1 MNGCGS
7 SSSAAQGALRAARQE
22 LLDPS
27 KAWWGGRRGR
37 LADRPR
43 YSISV
48 SLGVVPL
55 VLPRRGSPST
65 IRSRGWL
72 RSTRSF
78 RTASAPTKLATRRIR
93 TRAWMKP
100 GYCVAPACTSELHPV
115 ADQVPHAPSMTPVAM
130 EHRHRLADVLGHV
143 DEVDYHTVR
152 STAALARSSRVWAP
166 STSATHPGAQPA
178 PSRRSSP
185 GGVPADAAASAR
197 HRRPPRPDRRPP
209 PGCVDRGVL
218 AGACA
223 STPGPVGAA
232 PVRARSHSSA
242 GLRAMRGRLWHQRRP
257 PRPPHT
263 APGRG
268 ERRCEPRLASLNSPA
283 TAGSCWAPHRHGG
296 RVGPC
301 DLDRWWHPTRP
312 RRHVPRSSS
321 SLLRPSQR
329 HLPSQGTVPKTPRE
343 CPGGGGDDRASG
355 RRDQAGLAARKRRVG
370 AVRGAV
376 PAQNEPK
383 SDRPRAKTPMN
394 RRKSRLRRR
403 AAPLAASPTA
413 AERTARCSTGVRRAP
428 KNSSAM
434 ARSCSSHCSA
444 SSADLGAGARAS
456 NSSARRRA
464 GAQVDGN
471 VAKIDLAARGVD
483 GTLVHFNAPS
493 WAVRAVMSSTTLP
506 VCPKTGS
513 TSPSLTVHLCLH
525 TVPGNRECALPDR
538 QTVRQ
543 TASDTR
549 FARTSGRRRQ
559 PIATATGR

>member
-1 MNGCGS
+1 M
-7 SSSAAQGALRAARQE
+7 RAARQE
-22 LLDPS
+22 LLDLS

-93 TRAWMKP
+93 TRAWMKQ

-115 ADQVPHAPSMTPVAM
+115 ADQVPPAPSMTPVAM

-152 STAALARSSRVWAP
+152 STAALARSSRVSAP
-166 STSATHPGAQPA
+166 ATSATHPGAQPA

-283 TAGSCWAPHRHGG
+283 TAGPCWAPHRHGG

-312 RRHVPRSSS
+312 RRHVPRTSS

-329 HLPSQGTVPKTPRE
+329 HLPSQGTAP
-343 CPGGGGDDRASG
+343 
-355 RRDQAGLAARKRRVG
+355 KRRANVQGAEGTTERPG
-370 AVRGAV
+370 AVIRPGWPPERGGWALSG
-376 PAQNEPK
+376 AL
-383 SDRPRAKTPMN
+383 SPRKTN
-394 RRKSRLRRR
+394 RKVIVREQKRL
-403 AAPLAASPTA
+403 
-413 AERTARCSTGVRRAP
+413 
-428 KNSSAM
+428 
-434 ARSCSSHCSA
+434 
-444 SSADLGAGARAS
+444 
-456 NSSARRRA
+456 
-464 GAQVDGN
+464 
-471 VAKIDLAARGVD
+471 
-483 GTLVHFNAPS
+483 
-493 WAVRAVMSSTTLP
+493 
-506 VCPKTGS
+506 
-513 TSPSLTVHLCLH
+513 
-525 TVPGNRECALPDR
+525 
-538 QTVRQ
+538 
-543 TASDTR
+543 
-549 FARTSGRRRQ
+549 
-559 PIATATGR
+559 

>member
-1 MNGCGS
+1 MTPADLLEYSHAIAERHAATMVLVDQIEPAPTDEESSDLIDQQADAYAEGLFFRVFTNYENDIEKLFLHYVTGGASLKGGQATSYLNVENEKVARKLIRAGWRFLSWGKPEKIRETAQNYIQDGWPICVSMNARSQELSDCERIRNRMG
-7 SSSAAQGALRAARQE
+7 AALLRRRPEGLLPAARQE

-43 YSISV
+43 YFISV

-65 IRSRGWL
+65 HRGRGWL

-78 RTASAPTKLATRRIR
+78 RTASAPTQLATRRIR
-93 TRAWMKP
+93 TRAWMKQR
-100 GYCVAPACTSELHPV
+100 YWVAPACTSELHHGRGPGT
-115 ADQVPHAPSMTPVAM
+115 ARPFDDAGGDGTQAPP
-130 EHRHRLADVLGHV
+130 ADVLGHL

-152 STAALARSSRVWAP
+152 STAALARLSCVSAP
-166 STSATHPGAQPA
+166 STSATRPGAQPA

-242 GLRAMRGRLWHQRRP
+242 GLRAMRGRLWHQRRR

-268 ERRCEPRLASLNSPA
+268 ERRCQPRLASLNSPA
-283 TAGSCWAPHRHGG
+283 TAGPCWAPHRHGG
-296 RVGPC
+296 SVGPC

-312 RRHVPRSSS
+312 RRHVPRTSS

-329 HLPSQGTVPKTPRE
+329 HLPSQGTVSKRRANVQ
-343 CPGGGGDDRASG
+343 GGGGDDRS
-355 RRDQAGLAARKRRVG
+355 V
-370 AVRGAV
+370 
-376 PAQNEPK
+376 
-383 SDRPRAKTPMN
+383 
-394 RRKSRLRRR
+394 
-403 AAPLAASPTA
+403 
-413 AERTARCSTGVRRAP
+413 RAP
-428 KNSSAM
+428 
-434 ARSCSSHCSA
+434 
-444 SSADLGAGARAS
+444 
-456 NSSARRRA
+456 
-464 GAQVDGN
+464 
-471 VAKIDLAARGVD
+471 
-483 GTLVHFNAPS
+483 
-493 WAVRAVMSSTTLP
+493 
-506 VCPKTGS
+506 
-513 TSPSLTVHLCLH
+513 
-525 TVPGNRECALPDR
+525 
-538 QTVRQ
+538 
-543 TASDTR
+543 
-549 FARTSGRRRQ
+549 
-559 PIATATGR
+559 

>member
-1 MNGCGS
+1 MISRSLIQEHLLEGTGPAVVWPNDTTFARAWLSQPVYRNIKSRRVEMILSAINARLHSAKQEPVTFEGTLTVEHVLPIAWAAPDWPDPPSHPDPEDGEETAEELRNRLLHTFGNLTLLTQPLNSSVSNGPYEKKRAEITKHSLSRLNAWFQTEAEWNESKIQERGKVLLETG
-7 SSSAAQGALRAARQE
+7 AALLRRRPKGLLPAVRQE

-27 KAWWGGRRGR
+27 KAWWGGRRVR
-37 LADRPR
+37 LADRLR

-65 IRSRGWL
+65 HRSRGWL

-93 TRAWMKP
+93 TRAWMKQ
-100 GYCVAPACTSELHPV
+100 GCCVAPACTSELHPV

-152 STAALARSSRVWAP
+152 STAALARSSCVSAP

-218 AGACA
+218 AEACA

-242 GLRAMRGRLWHQRRP
+242 GLRAMRGRLWRQRRR

-268 ERRCEPRLASLNSPA
+268 EQRCEPRLASLNSPA
-283 TAGSCWAPHRHGG
+283 TAGPCWAPYRHGG
-296 RVGPC
+296 SVGPC
-301 DLDRWWHPTRP
+301 ELDRWWHPTRP
-312 RRHVPRSSS
+312 RRHVPRTSS

-329 HLPSQGTVPKTPRE
+329 HLPSQGTVPKRRANVQ
-343 CPGGGGDDRASG
+343 GGGGDDRS
-355 RRDQAGLAARKRRVG
+355 V
-370 AVRGAV
+370 
-376 PAQNEPK
+376 
-383 SDRPRAKTPMN
+383 
-394 RRKSRLRRR
+394 
-403 AAPLAASPTA
+403 
-413 AERTARCSTGVRRAP
+413 RAP
-428 KNSSAM
+428 
-434 ARSCSSHCSA
+434 
-444 SSADLGAGARAS
+444 
-456 NSSARRRA
+456 
-464 GAQVDGN
+464 
-471 VAKIDLAARGVD
+471 
-483 GTLVHFNAPS
+483 
-493 WAVRAVMSSTTLP
+493 
-506 VCPKTGS
+506 
-513 TSPSLTVHLCLH
+513 
-525 TVPGNRECALPDR
+525 
-538 QTVRQ
+538 
-543 TASDTR
+543 
-549 FARTSGRRRQ
+549 
-559 PIATATGR
+559 

>member
-1 MNGCGS
+1 MG
-7 SSSAAQGALRAARQE
+7 AALLRRRPKGLLPAARQE

-37 LADRPR
+37 LADRLR

-55 VLPRRGSPST
+55 VLPCRGSPST
-65 IRSRGWL
+65 HRGRGWL

-78 RTASAPTKLATRRIR
+78 RTASAPTQLATRRIQ
-93 TRAWMKP
+93 TRAWMKQR
-100 GYCVAPACTSELHPV
+100 YWVAPACTSELHHGRGPGT
-115 ADQVPHAPSMTPVAM
+115 ARPFDDAGGDGTQAPPCRRTRP
-130 EHRHRLADVLGHV
+130 R

-152 STAALARSSRVWAP
+152 STAALARSSCVSAL
-166 STSATHPGAQPA
+166 STSATRPGAQPA

-218 AGACA
+218 AGACV
-223 STPGPVGAA
+223 STPGPVGPA

-242 GLRAMRGRLWHQRRP
+242 GLRAMRGRLWHQRRR

-268 ERRCEPRLASLNSPA
+268 ERCQPRLASLNSPA
-283 TAGSCWAPHRHGG
+283 IAGPCWAPHRHGG
-296 RVGPC
+296 SVGPC

-312 RRHVPRSSS
+312 RRHVPITSW

-329 HLPSQGTVPKTPRE
+329 HLPSQGTVSKRRANVQ
-343 CPGGGGDDRASG
+343 GGGGDDQASG

-376 PAQNEPK
+376 HAQNEPK
-383 SDRPRAKTPMN
+383 SDRPRAKTPIN

-403 AAPLAASPTA
+403 AAPIRNCAMGLSGKFYNVWKRLPHQDMSPM
-413 AERTARCSTGVRRAP
+413 GVALFGRRP
-428 KNSSAM
+428 KQL
-434 ARSCSSHCSA
+434 
-444 SSADLGAGARAS
+444 LG
-456 NSSARRRA
+456 RR
-464 GAQVDGN
+464 Q
-471 VAKIDLAARGVD
+471 ARG
-483 GTLVHFNAPS
+483 S
-493 WAVRAVMSSTTLP
+493 
-506 VCPKTGS
+506 
-513 TSPSLTVHLCLH
+513 
-525 TVPGNRECALPDR
+525 
-538 QTVRQ
+538 
-543 TASDTR
+543 
-549 FARTSGRRRQ
+549 
-559 PIATATGR
+559 